1 MSDYIDGNVSN
12 LIIQYG
18 NKSNAVSTVTAIT
31 EEFELIYDN
40 SNILD
45 IAYNLDTAIGKQLD
59 IIGKIV
65 GISRVVPFSVPKKYF
80 GFNGHLN
87 SYPFGSK
94 FNVVVSYPF
103 KSKFEIPYSD
113 SQLNDNDYRFFIKA
127 KIIKNYATS
136 KNIDSNNLSI
146 QNAIDY
152 LFNSKAYIIDNKDM
166 TMTLYIDSSYDS
178 SKLTY
183 LENLDLLPRPQG
195 VRYNTLVSYQEG
207 LTFGFNSFN
216 AGLGSK
222 FATSEPSRFAF
233 KII

>member
-1 MSDYIDGNVSN
+1 MSDYIDGNVAN

-40 SNILD
+40 ANILD
-45 IAYNLDTAIGKQLD
+45 VAYNLDTAIGKQLD
-59 IIGKIV
+59 VIGKIV

-80 GFNGHLN
+80 GFDGHLN
-87 SYPFGSK
+87 SYPFDSK

-103 KSKFEIPYSD
+103 RSKFEIPYSD
-113 SQLNDNDYRFFIKA
+113 GQLNDNDYRFFIKA
-127 KIIKNYATS
+127 RIIKNYATS
-136 KNIDSNNLSI
+136 KNIDSNKLSI
-146 QNAIDY
+146 QDLVDY
-152 LFNSKAYIIDNKDM
+152 LFNSKAYITDNYDM

-178 SKLTY
+178 SNLTY

-207 LTFGFNSFN
+207 ITFGFNSFN
-216 AGLGSK
+216 TGLGSK
-222 FATSEPSRFAF
+222 FATSESSRFAF

>member
-1 MSDYIDGNVSN
+1 MSDYIVGNVSN

-18 NKSNAVSTVTAIT
+18 QKSNAVATVTAYS

-40 SNILD
+40 ANILQM
-45 IAYNLDTAIGKQLD
+45 AYDLDFAVGKQLD

-65 GISRVVPFSVPKKYF
+65 GISRNVPFSVPKKYF
-80 GFNGHLN
+80 GFDGHLN
-87 SYPFGSK
+87 AYPFGSK
-94 FNVVVSYPF
+94 FNVVVSYSF
-103 KSKFEIPYSD
+103 RSKFEITYSD
-113 SQLNDNDYRFFIKA
+113 GQLNDNDYSFFIKA

-136 KNIDSNNLSI
+136 KNIDSSNLSI
-146 QNAIDY
+146 QNAVDY
-152 LFNSKAYIIDNKDM
+152 LFNSKAYIVDNKDM

-178 SKLTY
+178 SKLIY

-195 VRYNTLVSYQEG
+195 VRYNTFISYQDG
-207 LTFGFNSFN
+207 ITFGFNSFN

-222 FATSEPSRFAF
+222 FAISEPSRFAY

>member
-1 MSDYIDGNVSN
+1 MSDYIDGNVAN

-45 IAYNLDTAIGKQLD
+45 IAYNLDTAVGKQLD

-103 KSKFEIPYSD
+103 KSKFEIPYLD

-136 KNIDSNNLSI
+136 KNIDSSNLSI

-178 SKLTY
+178 SKLPY

>member
-1 MSDYIDGNVSN
+1 MSDYIVGNVSN

-18 NKSNAVSTVTAIT
+18 QKSNAVATVTAYS

-40 SNILD
+40 ANILQM
-45 IAYNLDTAIGKQLD
+45 AYDLDFAVGKQLD
-59 IIGKIV
+59 TLGKIV
-65 GISRVVPFSVPKKYF
+65 GISRNVPFSVPKKYF
-80 GFNGHLN
+80 GFDGHLN
-87 SYPFGSK
+87 SCPFGSK

-103 KSKFEIPYSD
+103 RSRFEIPYSD
-113 SQLNDNDYRFFIKA
+113 GQLNDNDYRFFIKA

-136 KNIDSNNLSI
+136 KNIDSGNLSI
-146 QNAIDY
+146 QNAVDY
-152 LFNSKAYIIDNKDM
+152 LFNSKAYIVDNKDM

-195 VRYNTLVSYQEG
+195 VRYNTLVNYQEG
-207 LTFGFNSFN
+207 ITFGFNSNNSSFV
-216 AGLGSK
+216 SK
-222 FATSEPSRFAF
+222 FNETRKSRFAH

>member
-1 MSDYIDGNVSN
+1 MSDYIDGNVAN

-40 SNILD
+40 ANILD
-45 IAYNLDTAIGKQLD
+45 VAYNLDTAIGKQLD
-59 IIGKIV
+59 VIGRIV
-65 GISRVVPFSVPKKYF
+65 GISRTVPFSVPKKYF
-80 GFNGHLN
+80 GFDGHLN

-94 FNVVVSYPF
+94 FNLVVTYPF

-113 SQLNDNDYRFFIKA
+113 GQLNDHDYRFFIKA

-136 KNIDSNNLSI
+136 KNIDENKLSI
-146 QNAIDY
+146 QDSVDY
-152 LFNSKAYIIDNKDM
+152 LFNGKAYITDNKDM

-195 VRYNTLVSYQEG
+195 VRYNTFISYQDG
-207 LTFGFNSFN
+207 ITFGFNSFN

-222 FATSEPSRFAF
+222 FATSEPSRFAY

>member
-1 MSDYIDGNVSN
+1 MSDYIDGNVAN

-40 SNILD
+40 ANILD
-45 IAYNLDTAIGKQLD
+45 VAYNLDTAIGKQLD
-59 IIGKIV
+59 VIGRIV
-65 GISRVVPFSVPKKYF
+65 GISRTVPFSVPKKYF
-80 GFNGHLN
+80 GFDGHLN

-103 KSKFEIPYSD
+103 RSRFEIPYSD
-113 SQLNDNDYRFFIKA
+113 GHLNDNDYRFFIKA

-136 KNIDSNNLSI
+136 KNIDSSNLSI

-195 VRYNTLVSYQEG
+195 VRYNTFISYQEG

-216 AGLGSK
+216 TGLGSK
-222 FATSEPSRFAF
+222 FAISEKSRFAY

>member
-1 MSDYIDGNVSN
+1 MSDYIDGNVAN
-12 LIIQYG
+12 LIIQYS
-18 NKSNAVSTVTAIT
+18 NKPNAISTITAIT
-31 EEFELIYDN
+31 EEFELIYNN

-45 IAYNLDTAIGKQLD
+45 IAYNLDTAVGKQLD

-65 GISRVVPFSVPKKYF
+65 GISRNVPFSVPKKYF
-80 GFNGHLN
+80 GFDGHLN

-94 FNVVVSYPF
+94 FNVVASYPF
-103 KSKFEIPYSD
+103 RSKFEIPYSNG
-113 SQLNDNDYRFFIKA
+113 QLNDNDYRFFIKA

-136 KNIDSNNLSI
+136 KNIDSNSLSI
-146 QNAIDY
+146 QNAVDY
-152 LFNSKAYIIDNKDM
+152 LFNGKGYVTDNYDM
-166 TMTLYIDSSYDS
+166 SMTLYIDSSYDS

-195 VRYNTLVSYQEG
+195 VRYNTFISYQDG
-207 LTFGFNSFN
+207 ITFGFNSFN

>member
-1 MSDYIDGNVSN
+1 MSDYIDGNVAN

-40 SNILD
+40 ANILD
-45 IAYNLDTAIGKQLD
+45 VAYNLDTAIGKQLD
-59 IIGKIV
+59 IIGRIV
-65 GISRVVPFSVPKKYF
+65 GISRTVPFSVPKKYF
-80 GFNGHLN
+80 GFDGHLN

-94 FNVVVSYPF
+94 FNLVVAYPF

-113 SQLNDNDYRFFIKA
+113 GQLNDNDYRFFIKA

-136 KNIDSNNLSI
+136 KNIDSSNLSI

-152 LFNSKAYIIDNKDM
+152 LFNSKAYVVDNMDM
-166 TMTLYIDSSYDS
+166 TMTLHIDSSYDS

-195 VRYNTLVSYQEG
+195 VRYNTLVSYQDG
-207 LTFGFNSFN
+207 ITFGFNSFN
-216 AGLGSK
+216 TGLGSK
-222 FATSEPSRFAF
+222 FAISEPSRFAF

>member
-1 MSDYIDGNVSN
+1 MSDYIVGNVSN

-18 NKSNAVSTVTAIT
+18 QKSNAVATVTAYS

-40 SNILD
+40 ANILQM
-45 IAYNLDTAIGKQLD
+45 AYDLDFAVGKQLD

-65 GISRVVPFSVPKKYF
+65 GISRNVPFSIPKNYF
-80 GFNGHLN
+80 GFSGHLN
-87 SYPFGSK
+87 AYPFGSK
-94 FNVVVSYPF
+94 FNSVVAYPF
-103 KSKFEIPYSD
+103 RGKFEIPYSD

-136 KNIDSNNLSI
+136 KNIDSNNFSI
-146 QNAIDY
+146 QNAVDY
-152 LFNSKAYIIDNKDM
+152 LFNSKAYISDNHDM
-166 TMTLYIDSSYDS
+166 TMTLNIDSGFDI

-195 VRYNTLVSYQEG
+195 VRYNTFISYQDG
-207 LTFGFNSFN
+207 ITFGFNSFN

-222 FATSEPSRFAF
+222 FAISEPSRFAY
-233 KII
+233 KLI

>member
-1 MSDYIDGNVSN
+1 MSDYIIGNVAN

-45 IAYNLDTAIGKQLD
+45 NAYNLDTAIGKQLD

-65 GISRVVPFSVPKKYF
+65 GIGRVVPFSVPKKYF

-103 KSKFEIPYSD
+103 KSKLEIPYSD

-136 KNIDSNNLSI
+136 KNIDSSNLSI

-152 LFNSKAYIIDNKDM
+152 LFNSKAYITDNYDM

-207 LTFGFNSFN
+207 VTFGFNSFN
-216 AGLGSK
+216 TGLGSK

>member
-1 MSDYIDGNVSN
+1 MSDYIDGNVAN
-12 LIIQYG
+12 LIIQYS
-18 NKSNAVSTVTAIT
+18 NKPNAISTVTAIT

-45 IAYNLDTAIGKQLD
+45 IAYNLDTAVGKQLD

-65 GISRVVPFSVPKKYF
+65 GINRNVPFSVPKKYF
-80 GFNGHLN
+80 GFDGHLN

-103 KSKFEIPYSD
+103 RSKFEIPYSD
-113 SQLNDNDYRFFIKA
+113 GQLNDNDYRFFIKA

-136 KNIDSNNLSI
+136 RNIDENKLSI
-146 QNAIDY
+146 QDAVDY
-152 LFNSKAYIIDNKDM
+152 LFNSKAYITDNYDM

-195 VRYNTLVSYQEG
+195 VRYNTLVSYQDG
-207 LTFGFNSFN
+207 ITFGFNSFN
-216 AGLGSK
+216 TGLGSK
-222 FATSEPSRFAF
+222 FAISEPSRFAY